1 MSQIIKDLSAGPVP
15 PSVATTYQ
23 TNSGDAVPD
32 LNVLIVHG
40 TSSIEENPLG
50 ITVKGGAVVGVSNEI
65 DIVLTNRFH
74 SSGTTIGATTA
85 DLITFGLSGTPAN
98 FFFNF
103 STSAFNASTPAGASY
118 ETFSTVGTDG
128 VTATVI
134 GDTDSIAHVQA
145 ALAGSSAE
153 VIASGNNAIFR
164 VTGVAGLTINW
175 VVVGTYVKAI

>member
-15 PSVATTYQ
+15 PSVATTYE
-23 TNSGDAVPD
+23 TNSGDAVPA
-32 LNVLIVHG
+32 LHILIIHG
-40 TSSIEENPLG
+40 TDSVEENPLG
-50 ITVKGGAVVGVSNEI
+50 ITVKGGPVVGVSNEV

-74 SSGTTIGATTA
+74 GSGTTVGAVTA
-85 DLITFGLSGTPAN
+85 DLITFGLSGTPAT

-103 STSAFNASTPAGASY
+103 STAAFNSSTPAGASY
-118 ETFSTVGTDG
+118 ETFSTVSTDG

-145 ALAGSSAE
+145 ALMGSVAE
-153 VIASGNNAIFR
+153 MVASGNNAIFR

-175 VVVGTYVKAI
+175 TVVGTYIKAI